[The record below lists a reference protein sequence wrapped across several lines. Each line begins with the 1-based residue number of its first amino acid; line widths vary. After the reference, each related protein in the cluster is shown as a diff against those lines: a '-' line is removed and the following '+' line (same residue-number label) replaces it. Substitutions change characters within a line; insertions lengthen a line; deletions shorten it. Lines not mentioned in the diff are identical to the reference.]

1 MRLLHKTVYRHRRR
15 WFMGRD
21 KVLGLSLAILVIGF
35 AAAFCFRNEA
45 FVESGLK
52 LARSKILD
60 EKIAQLSG
68 PKPYIADAKPAREK
82 PTLPTVT
89 LQGIQSI
96 DPFAD
101 LQGAQ
106 SAVREQPPSVE
117 RTKQIAHAKT
127 ASLNGHVVTEPKTP
141 TSDIPT
147 SIETETA
154 SIDTEKAAPEIN
166 TSKPGTAPAFPVV
179 EKSNA
184 SSELLTSAA
193 PPADSVNDQ
202 KETASNEAVGNK
214 TASKDTVSNRVFSND
229 TATNDTATNDTVT
242 NDTVTNDT
250 VTNDTVT
257 NDTVTNDTI
266 STDTVTKDM
275 IIRPNAPSRGRNKS
289 VFHQNVAWPS
299 ANAEP
304 DHGKIADQSPSS
316 DSPPDSSS
324 IDDPHRNMCT
334 RNNPT
339 RDLPGAESATDETA
353 PHENPATL
361 NPTGDTPSAINP
373 SGGNPDVKDSTKSQ
387 THRVRRGDTLTKI
400 ALHYLGDSRRY
411 REIFEA
417 NRDQLHTPNDRLK
430 IGLTLRIPKNTATPA
445 RAGSSVVKRKSR
457 SNRSS
462 QGAAGTSPTAKV
474 PIRNVASVREKPSG
488 TPADAAP
495 AGPSEDEGMNS
506 DKSSTIR
513 FVPVR
518 KAPFLP
524 GSKPQ
529 PDQQPPVDRQENM
542 PTDMSHYR
550 SFTRPAPITIA
561 GDRED
566 ATIR

>member
-1 MRLLHKTVYRHRRR
+1 MRLHNPVYRHRRR

-35 AAAFCFRNEA
+35 AAAFCFRNEE

-82 PTLPTVT
+82 STLPTVT

-101 LQGAQ
+101 PQGTQ
-106 SAVREQPPSVE
+106 SAVREQPASVE
-117 RTKQIAHAKT
+117 KTKQIAQSRT
-127 ASLNGHVVTEPKTP
+127 ASSNGHAVTEPKSP
-141 TSDIPT
+141 TNDIPT
-147 SIETETA
+147 TTDTETA

-179 EKSNA
+179 EKSTA
-184 SSELLTSAA
+184 SSDLLTSAA
-193 PPADSVNDQ
+193 PPADPVNDQ
-202 KETASNEAVGNK
+202 KETVSNDAVGNK
-214 TASKDTVSNRVFSND
+214 TVSKDSVSNHVVSNDSVTNDTLSND
-229 TATNDTATNDTVT
+229 TISNDTVTKSNDTVT
-242 NDTVTNDT
+242 NDV
-250 VTNDTVT
+250 
-257 NDTVTNDTI
+257 
-266 STDTVTKDM
+266 
-275 IIRPNAPSRGRNKS
+275 IIRPNAPSGGRKKS
-289 VFHQNVAWPS
+289 VLHQNVAWQS

-316 DSPPDSSS
+316 DSPPDSST
-324 IDDPHRNMCT
+324 IDDPHRTMCT
-334 RNNPT
+334 RGNPT
-339 RDLPGAESATDETA
+339 RDIPGAESATDETA

-361 NPTGDTPSAINP
+361 NPTGDTSLAGNP
-373 SGGNPDVKDSTKSQ
+373 SGGNPDTKDSTKSQ
-387 THRVRRGDTLTKI
+387 THRVRRGDTLTRI

-417 NRDQLHTPNDRLK
+417 NRDQLRTPNDRLK
-430 IGLTLRIPKNTATPA
+430 IGMTLRIPNNTATPA

-457 SNRSS
+457 SNRWS

-474 PIRNVASVREKPSG
+474 PIRNVSRVREKPSS

-495 AGPSEDEGMNS
+495 AGSSEDEGMNS
-506 DKSSTIR
+506 DKSPTIR

-529 PDQQPPVDRQENM
+529 TDQQPPADRQENM

-550 SFTRPAPITIA
+550 SFTKPAPITIA